1 MPHNAENKIQILA
14 VVGPTASGKTALG
27 VELARRFNGEI
38 ISADSMQIYK
48 GMSIATA
55 KPKEEEKR
63 GIPHHLMDFLPVEC
77 SYSVA
82 KFVDD
87 AKVVIADIH
96 SRGKLPIIVG
106 GTGLYI
112 SSLLDN
118 IEFTQS
124 DDNEQLREQ
133 LYKKLENEGTQVLY
147 DELMSFDSESAIR
160 IGTGNAK
167 RLIRAIEI
175 YRTSGVT
182 MTQQIKNS
190 KLNGSPY
197 SAYKIGLKCKDRE
210 KLYKRIN
217 LRVDMMLKDGLLD
230 EAKDII
236 NNNCSKTSSMAIG
249 YKELIPYLNNE
260 CSLEDAVE
268 KLKRETRRYAKRQ
281 LTWFRRDSEIHWF
294 DTDTYNNI
302 EALFDDAS
310 NLYKKYINEECNGI
324 KRID

>member
-1 MPHNAENKIQILA
+1 MPHNTENKIRVLA

-27 VELARRFNGEI
+27 VELAKRFNGEI

-55 KPKEEEKR
+55 KPSEEEKC
-63 GIPHHLMDFLPVEC
+63 GIPHHLMDFLPAEC

-87 AKVVIADIH
+87 AKSVIADIH
-96 SRGKLPIIVG
+96 SRGKLPVIVG

-118 IEFTQS
+118 IEFIQS
-124 DDNEQLREQ
+124 DDNEELREQ
-133 LYKKLENEGTQVLY
+133 LYKKLEIDGIQALY
-147 DELMSFDSESAIR
+147 DELMSFDSESALR

-182 MTQQIKNS
+182 MTEQIKNS

-197 SAYKIGLKCKDRE
+197 IAFKIGLKCKDRE
-210 KLYKRIN
+210 NLYKRIN
-217 LRVDMMLKDGLLD
+217 LRVDKMLENGLL
-230 EAKDII
+230 EETKEVI
-236 NNNCSKTSSMAIG
+236 NTNCSKTSSMAIG

-260 CSLEDAVE
+260 CTLDEAVE

-294 DTDTYNNI
+294 DTDTYSDI

-310 NLYKKYINEECNGI
+310 NLYKKYIDEENNELN
-324 KRID
+324 RID

>member
-1 MPHNAENKIQILA
+1 MPHNAENKIQVLA

-38 ISADSMQIYK
+38 ISANSMQIYK

-55 KPKEEEKR
+55 KPSEEER
-63 GIPHHLMDFLPVEC
+63 CGIPHHLMDFLPADC

-82 KFVDD
+82 RFVDD
-87 AKVVIADIH
+87 AKSVIYDIN
-96 SRGKLPIIVG
+96 SRGKLPVIVG

-124 DDNEQLREQ
+124 DDNEELRKQ
-133 LYKKLENEGTQVLY
+133 LYEKLENDGIQALY

-182 MTQQIKNS
+182 MTEQIKNS

-197 SAYKIGLKCKDRE
+197 SAFKIGLKCKDRE
-210 KLYKRIN
+210 NLYKRIN
-217 LRVDMMLKDGLLD
+217 LRVDKMLKNGLLD
-230 EAKDII
+230 ETKKILSTD
-236 NNNCSKTSSMAIG
+236 CSKTSSMAIG

-260 CSLEDAVE
+260 CTLEDAVE

-281 LTWFRRDSEIHWF
+281 LTWFRRDNEIHWF
-294 DTDTYNNI
+294 DTDTYSDINV
-302 EALFDDAS
+302 LFDDAS
-310 NLYKKYINEECNGI
+310 KLYEKYIDE
-324 KRID
+324 KTMS